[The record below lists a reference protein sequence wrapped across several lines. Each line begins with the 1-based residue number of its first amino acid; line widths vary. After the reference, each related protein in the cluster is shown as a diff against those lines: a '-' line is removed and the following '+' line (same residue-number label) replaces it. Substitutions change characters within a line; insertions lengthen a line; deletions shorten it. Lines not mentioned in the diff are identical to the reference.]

1 MTTVPMTRE
10 GLDKLELERAELEAR
25 RPKIMLQ
32 IKEAR
37 EKGDLSENAEYHAAR
52 EDLSMLEGRIRE
64 LRDKISRA
72 LIVDPDKIGG
82 DRIVFGATVRL
93 LSLADNGEE
102 EYALVGEG
110 ENDPLNGRILT
121 TSPMGQALLTGT
133 VSTTTDYEK
142 PLPSFRRKVAG
153 QEEHARRD
161 VRAAGIGRPSPAQPV
176 QLQAAGNVHPP
187 FGRVSARADQPAL
200 R

>member
-93 LSLADNGEE
+93 LSLADNEEE
-102 EYALVGEG
+102 EYTLVGEG

-121 TSPMGQALLTGT
+121 TSPMGQALLTKKVGDGVEVPTPKGT
-133 VSTTTDYEK
+133 LK
-142 PLPSFRRKVAG
+142 FKVL
-153 QEEHARRD
+153 E
-161 VRAAGIGRPSPAQPV
+161 IK
-176 QLQAAGNVHPP
+176 
-187 FGRVSARADQPAL
+187 FT
-200 R
+200 